1 MSTQTIKHIAVVG
14 AGLMGHGIAQ
24 EFALAGYD
32 VTMHSRTQDSLDK
45 AVSNIQA
52 NLARLISLG
61 ALTPAQAETVPAKI
75 QSTLDLRSA
84 VEEADVVIESVYEQ
98 VELKRHIFEKLDA
111 LCPPHTIL
119 GSNTSTLMPSRFMNT
134 VQRRDKVLVAHYA
147 NPPYLIPIVEL
158 VRGPST
164 SDETVETM
172 QALLTRVGK
181 RPVIVQKEVPGFIL
195 NRLQGAL
202 LREAL
207 HMVQNGIASPQDID
221 TAMKNSIGRRWA
233 VAGIFEV
240 FELAGWDLISAA
252 MQGLYPDLTTSQEVQ
267 SVLSEK
273 VAKGDLGTKTGKG
286 FYDWTP
292 ESADALRQRIARA
305 LIETEKWTRQA
316 GQESESAATPLAS

>member
-1 MSTQTIKHIAVVG
+1 MSTQIIKHIAIVG

-24 EFALAGYD
+24 EFALAGYT
-32 VTMHSRTQDSLDK
+32 VTIHSRRQDSLDK
-45 AVSNIQA
+45 ALSNIEA

-84 VEEADVVIESVYEQ
+84 VKKADVVIESVYEQ
-98 VELKRHIFEKLDA
+98 VELKRYIFQQLDA

-119 GSNTSTLMPSRFMNT
+119 GSNTSTLMPSQFMDT
-134 VQRRDKVLVAHYA
+134 VQRLDKVLVAHYA

-172 QALLTRVGK
+172 RALLTRVGK

-252 MQGLYPDLTTSQEVQ
+252 MQGLYPHLTTAQEVP
-267 SVLSEK
+267 SALSEK
-273 VAKGDLGTKTGKG
+273 VAKGDLGIKTGKG

-316 GQESESAATPLAS
+316 GQESESPATPLAS